1 MDGRDGTPAGRGFP
15 WFLVGFTAVAFAIL
29 LVLGTWQVQ
38 RLAWKE
44 SLIASIEGRVAS
56 APLSL
61 ADVERQFA
69 QSGDVDYQ
77 PVVAEGR
84 FRHDAEQFFFATYRG
99 NSGWFV
105 YTPLDLAD
113 GRAVFVNRGFVPYDR
128 KDAGTRAEGQ
138 VAGEVSVTGLARNPL
153 AEKPS
158 FIVPENEPARNIYY
172 WKDIAAM
179 ADAAGIARDRLV
191 PFFIDAGDA
200 ANPGGLPVGGVT
212 LIDLPNNH
220 LQYAIT
226 WYGLAAALA
235 GVFAFW
241 MIRWRKARHPAARP

>member
-1 MDGRDGTPAGRGFP
+1 MDGRDEAPTGRGFP
-15 WFLVGFTAVAFAIL
+15 WFLVGFTAVALAIL
-29 LVLGTWQVQ
+29 LALGTWQVQ

-44 SLIASIEGRVAS
+44 SLIASIESRVAS
-56 APLSL
+56 APLS
-61 ADVERQFA
+61 
-69 QSGDVDYQ
+69 
-77 PVVAEGR
+77 
-84 FRHDAEQFFFATYRG
+84 
-99 NSGWFV
+99 
-105 YTPLDLAD
+105 
-113 GRAVFVNRGFVPYDR
+113 
-128 KDAGTRAEGQ
+128 
-138 VAGEVSVTGLARNPL
+138 L

-179 ADAAGIARDRLV
+179 ADAAGIASDRLV

-200 ANPGGLPVGGVT
+200 PNPGGLPVGGVT

-220 LQYAIT
+220 LQYAVT